1 MRFLAITK
9 AEGGYAIINGPVHS
23 VKVTMAFEEI
33 PGGFPSCSKLSPCL
47 RRRSLCFVLY
57 IISLLRF
64 ATIETSKEAVAPT
77 SLRIALSTLYPESNF
92 FQQAQMNDA
101 SEVLAVVFD
110 GLHRV
115 FTSIGGC
122 KGF

>member
-1 MRFLAITK
+1 
-9 AEGGYAIINGPVHS
+9 
-23 VKVTMAFEEI
+23 
-33 PGGFPSCSKLSPCL
+33 
-47 RRRSLCFVLY
+47 VLY

-77 SLRIALSTLYPESNF
+77 SLGIALNTLYPESNF

-101 SEVLAVVFD
+101 FEVLAVVFD
-110 GLHRV
+110 DLHRV
-115 FTSIGGC
+115 FFTSIGGC

>member
-1 MRFLAITK
+1 
-9 AEGGYAIINGPVHS
+9 
-23 VKVTMAFEEI
+23 
-33 PGGFPSCSKLSPCL
+33 
-47 RRRSLCFVLY
+47 
-57 IISLLRF
+57 LLRF

-101 SEVLAVVFD
+101 FEVLAVVFD

-122 KGF
+122 NGF